1 MNADPPPKGK
11 IVTVA
16 ASPSMIDGHKTVLR
30 RRKHSEVAKALKTTF
45 NKPFLGIVSIRG
57 ADRARIMPEKIAP
70 MQSAESRLIS
80 DPHDCKFLYVLLHA
94 AANKKCGGQQILP
107 ATLDRGLRRDS
118 ERALRLGGS
127 RRIHIAHDMESL
139 KGMFAC

>member
-57 ADRARIMPEKIAP
+57 ANRARIMPEKIAP
-70 MQSAESRLIS
+70 MQSAESRPIS

-94 AANKKCGGQQILP
+94 AANKNGG
-107 ATLDRGLRRDS
+107 A
-118 ERALRLGGS
+118 S
-127 RRIHIAHDMESL
+127 RFCPPRSIEGFEGTRSAH
-139 KGMFAC
+139 